1 MTTSTFKAISLEGL
15 QRTPPEFLMHQG
27 ANATTDEIKP
37 PAPWFRF
44 ENKAAADGSSS
55 DTTEIYIYDEIGGW
69 FGMTAV
75 DFIDQLKAVD
85 TAKIDLHLN
94 SPGGE
99 VFDGVAIYNSLVN
112 HKAEVTVYVDGLAA
126 SAASFIAQSGDKVIM
141 QKASTMMI
149 HDASGL
155 AWGNARDMVDT
166 ANILNKIS
174 DNIASIYADRT
185 GGSQKEWR
193 ALMQEEV
200 WYTAKEAVDAGLA
213 DSVSS
218 KRVSAPAENKFNL
231 AIFNFAHT
239 SREDA
244 PSPAEIQRKVQSNM
258 GKRTVTNDTTGSE
271 GAAAEGAA
279 TEEETAAAEAAAAT
293 AEAAAAAAAEVA
305 ATEAAAAETA
315 ATEAAAAA
323 ATEASARSGMMI
335 LNGVSAPVDMVA
347 VQNHINSL
355 EQFRK
360 ETLEA
365 GRSKFVKDLAED
377 SKIGAPQIASLDV
390 FAQGLSNEQYEAWTK
405 TWDVAVSLPLFGNH
419 AAGTTNHSG
428 DNSTEAVKT
437 DRIEVL
443 KGIVKQHSM
452 AKMDASQILK
462 TPSYNELIKLDPTFT
477 L

>member
-27 ANATTDEIKP
+27 ATVDESNP
-37 PAPWFRF
+37 PTPWFRF
-44 ENKAAADGSSS
+44 ENKKTEDGISS
-55 DTTEIYIYDEIGGW
+55 DTTEIYIYSEIGGW
-69 FGMTAV
+69 FGMTAT

-126 SAASFIAQSGDKVIM
+126 SAASFIAQAGDKVIM

-155 AWGNARDMVDT
+155 AWGNAKDMVDT
-166 ANILNKIS
+166 ATILNKIS

-185 GGSQKEWR
+185 GGTQEEWR
-193 ALMQEEV
+193 AFMQEEV

-244 PSPAEIQRKVQSNM
+244 PSPAEIQRKVKSNM
-258 GKRTVTNDTTGSE
+258 SKRTVTNDVTGSE

-279 TEEETAAAEAAAAT
+279 TEEKAT
-293 AEAAAAAAAEVA
+293 PEEIAAAEVA
-305 ATEAAAAETA
+305 ATEAAAAAVA
-315 ATEAAAAA
+315 AEEAAKEA

-335 LNGVSAPVDMVA
+335 LNGVSSPVDMIA

-355 EQFRK
+355 EQFRTESVK
-360 ETLEA
+360 A
-365 GRSKFVKDLAED
+365 GRSSFVQQLATD
-377 SKIGAPQIASLDV
+377 TKIGAPQIASLDA
-390 FAQGLSNEQYEAWTK
+390 FAQGLSNEQYEAWTS
-405 TWDVAVSLPLFGNH
+405 TWDVAVSLPLLGNH
-419 AAGTTNHSG
+419 AAGITNPEG
-428 DNSTEAVKT
+428 DNAVEAAAA
-437 DRIEVL
+437 DRLIVL
-443 KGIVKQHSM
+443 KGIVHQHKM
-452 AKMDASQILK
+452 ANMPVDQIKK
-462 TPSYNELIKLDPTFT
+462 TDSYNELIKLNPTFI